1 MYQRILVTVDGSPTS
16 NAGLAETL
24 KLTKLTSARVWA
36 RVQHG
41 ANEIPILMGGGGI
54 VLGTTANAASNG
66 DDWATLPNR
75 SFTRPGSRCCWFAT
89 QALKAIT

>member
-1 MYQRILVTVDGSPTS
+1 MYQRILLTVDGSPPS

-24 KLTKLTSARVWA
+24 KLTKLTSARARA

-54 VLGTTANAASNG
+54 VLGTTVTVPTLRFR
-66 DDWATLPNR
+66 ATSPE
-75 SFTRPGSRCCWFAT
+75 SHHMTSTYSTQTRTETP
-89 QALKAIT
+89 